1 MSKSQPDIL
10 HRTRVAV
17 LWLVALLIVGLV
29 GSAVAWRMRL
39 IRAVHAQ
46 LAALRVAGLP
56 TSGAELNQWYPAVP
70 DSENAA
76 LVLTQAFALMRTFP
90 DQRSNEVARFKPPPR
105 GQPLT
110 PDKVKLLSDY
120 LNLNAAALEKA
131 AEAIK
136 LPKSRYPTDLA
147 QNT

>member
-10 HRTRVAV
+10 HRTRVAA

-29 GSAVAWRMRL
+29 GSAIASRMRL
-39 IRAVHAQ
+39 TGAVDAQ
-46 LAALRVAGLP
+46 LAALRAAGFP

-110 PDKVKLLSDY
+110 PEQVQLLSDY
-120 LNLNAAALEKA
+120 VDLNAAALEKA
-131 AEAIK
+131 TEAVK
-136 LPKSRYPTDLA
+136 LPNSRYPIDLA